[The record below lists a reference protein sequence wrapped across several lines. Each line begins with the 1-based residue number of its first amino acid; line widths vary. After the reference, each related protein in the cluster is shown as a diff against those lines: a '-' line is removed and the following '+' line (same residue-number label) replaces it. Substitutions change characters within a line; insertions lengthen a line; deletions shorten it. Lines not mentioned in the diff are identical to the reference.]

1 MVTMTERA
9 ATEISGLLQTQN
21 KVDHKLRVWIAGGGC
36 SGFQYGMALD
46 DQVADDDVTFD
57 SHGVTVLVDPMSH
70 QYLDGA
76 EIDFVE
82 TVMGGGFK
90 VNNPNAA
97 GGCGCGSG
105 GCGSGCGES
114 SGSEAGCGCGSH
126 EPAHAGGGCCSH

>member
-9 ATEISGLLQTQN
+9 ATEITGLLKQQS
-21 KVDHKLRVWIAGGGC
+21 KEDHMLRVWIAGGGC

-46 DQVADDDVTFD
+46 DQAAEDDMTFA

-70 QYLDGA
+70 QYLDGS

-90 VNNPNAA
+90 VNNPNATST
-97 GGCGCGSG
+97 CGCGHSFQAEG
-105 GCGSGCGES
+105 GEGAPEGHGSGCS
-114 SGSEAGCGCGSH
+114 S
-126 EPAHAGGGCCSH
+126 CSSATY

>member
-9 ATEISGLLQTQN
+9 ATEITGLLKQQS
-21 KVDHKLRVWIAGGGC
+21 KEDHKLRVWIAGGGC

-46 DQVADDDVTFD
+46 DQATADDMSFD

-90 VNNPNAA
+90 VNNPNASSCGSCG
-97 GGCGCGSG
+97 GGCGDHEEGA
-105 GCGSGCGES
+105 GCGE
-114 SGSEAGCGCGSH
+114 GCGEH
-126 EPAHAGGGCCSH
+126 AHAGGCCSH